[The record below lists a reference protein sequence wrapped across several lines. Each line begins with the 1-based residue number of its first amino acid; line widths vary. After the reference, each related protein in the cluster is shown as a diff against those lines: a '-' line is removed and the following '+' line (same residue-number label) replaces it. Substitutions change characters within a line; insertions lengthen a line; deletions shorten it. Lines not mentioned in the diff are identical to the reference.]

1 MKYVLLSIASFWAVS
16 SFDVEEGKP
25 PASDLI
31 GTARWTLNHTSWGI
45 LATTSIHLEGAA
57 FGNPISYAEVG
68 GVPYFYVS
76 MMDASIQ
83 DLQEDSR
90 CTLSLSE
97 ASIDCAR
104 LKLDAEDPRCIR
116 LSLSGRMINVSDKKE
131 IDDARAALF
140 EVHPAM
146 KSWPK
151 DHSWLV
157 QKLQIEKIFLVAKFG
172 GPADISVA
180 DYLSAPS
187 AKQDHPGTA
196 AHEPVRRQPL
206 FTEKA
211 ATARWLVHESDWA
224 TMVTTSVHLNG
235 TAFGNPVSIVDGP
248 QENSTGVPYMLI
260 STLDIST
267 EDLLKNDTCTLTF
280 SQAEINCGLHGIT
293 GAWDPEDPR
302 CTRLSLTGRIEGVKD
317 PDEKVFAEK
326 ALVSK
331 HSVMKQWLG
340 LGDFHVVKLNIARI
354 WLIDFFGGAS
364 DVAVGDY
371 FKISNGFIQL
381 SRPLFTEYV

>member
-1 MKYVLLSIASFWAVS
+1 MKRALLTIASFYAA
-16 SFDVEEGKP
+16 FGLDVEVGKP
-25 PASDLI
+25 PASDQL

-45 LATTSIHLEGAA
+45 LATTSIHLGGAA
-57 FGNPISYAEVG
+57 FGNPISYSEIG

-83 DLQEDSR
+83 DLQANSR

-97 ASIDCAR
+97 ASIDCAK

-116 LSLSGRMINVSDKKE
+116 LSLTGTMTNVTDKKE
-131 IDDARAALF
+131 NEAAMAALF
-140 EVHPAM
+140 AVHPAM
-146 KSWPK
+146 KSWPS

-157 QKLQIEKIFLVAKFG
+157 QKLNIEKIFLVAKYG
-172 GPADISVA
+172 GPADLNVA
-180 DYLSAPS
+180 DYLAAP
-187 AKQDHPGTA
+187 APMQDHPGTS
-196 AHEPVRRQPL
+196 AHEPVRQQPL
-206 FTEKA
+206 FTKKA

-224 TMVTTSVHLNG
+224 TLVTTSIHLNG
-235 TAFGNPVSIVDGP
+235 TAFANPVSIADGS
-248 QENSTGVPYMLI
+248 NDKSGVPYMLI

-267 EDLLKNDTCTLTF
+267 DDLLKNDTCTLTF

-302 CTRLSLTGRIEGVKD
+302 CTRLALTGRMQGVKD
-317 PDEKVFAEK
+317 VDEKVAAEN

-331 HSVMKQWLG
+331 HPAMKEWLG
-340 LGDFHVVKLNIARI
+340 LGDFHVVKLSIEYI

-364 DVAVGDY
+364 DIAPKDY
-371 FKISNGFIQL
+371 FAVSNSLLQS
-381 SRPLFTEYV
+381 SRPLTTEYV